1 MAAAGLP
8 LLKLSTLLVKAIAKP
23 LASSIKREAKKYPT
37 IDYVC
42 VNAGNWIHYC
52 YARINVAAMGY
63 KFIGVKPLPH
73 DQALADGVS
82 FLAEAFVIGFSAA
95 VVVIDFRRSALK
107 SAISAAKLK
116 EEKKR
121 EKDEIADALAALHVR
136 LDRIESSQNQQSSSS
151 LKEGKKSSGW
161 LW

>member
-23 LASSIKREAKKYPT
+23 LASGIKNEAKKYPT

-42 VNAGNWIHYC
+42 VSAGNWVHYC

-63 KFIGVKPLPH
+63 KFVGVKPLPH
-73 DQALADGVS
+73 DQALSDGVS

-95 VVVIDFRRSALK
+95 VVVIDYRHDAAVKGGHRAKVRRRKPSKRGALEPL
-107 SAISAAKLK
+107 AVG
-116 EEKKR
+116 EEK
-121 EKDEIADALAALHVR
+121 IQHL
-136 LDRIESSQNQQSSSS
+136 
-151 LKEGKKSSGW
+151 
-161 LW
+161 

>member
-23 LASSIKREAKKYPT
+23 LASGIKNEAKKYPT

-42 VNAGNWIHYC
+42 VSAGNLVHYC

-63 KFIGVKPLPH
+63 KFVGVKPLPH
-73 DQALADGVS
+73 DQALSDGVS

-95 VVVIDFRRSALK
+95 VVVIDYRRSAAK
-107 SAISAAKLK
+107 SALSAAKLK

-121 EKDEIADALAALHVR
+121 EKDEIADALRAIHQR
-136 LDRIESSQNQQSSSS
+136 LDKIENNQSKQN
-151 LKEGKKSSGW
+151 KDETTEGKKQSGW